1 MILEKPF
8 CSTLAEAEELVRL
21 AEEKGL
27 YLFEAVTLFYQ
38 PNYALVRKALSSIG
52 RIRLVISNY
61 SQYSSRYDAYREK
74 KVTPAFDPALSG
86 GCLFDINIYNLNF
99 VIGLFGVPKDIR
111 YAANLGF
118 NGIDTSGIAELRYED
133 FQAVCIGAKD
143 SECRSSVIIQG
154 ENGSIYVPGPPS
166 IVSAVELTVMG
177 EKRNLQKNM
186 YEHRMTAEFQAFAD
200 SFARGERAA
209 MQQGMGS
216 LLLTAG
222 AKGKRF
228 ALPLARI
235 MIHQPLG
242 GAQGQ
247 STDIQIQA
255 KEILRLR
262 EVGNDILVKHTGQPR
277 EKVVADTER
286 DNFMTGEIT
295 LRGRVLPIGGLKE
308 KVLAAYREG
317 MHTIILP
324 KENQRDIDE
333 IPEFVRDKLEF
344 VPVESMDEVLEQ
356 ALEK

>member
-1 MILEKPF
+1 MRLAVIGTGRIVQEALEAMRPVEGMECTAIFGRPHSRDKAQAIAGKFGIGAVYTDYDALLASPDIDFVYIGLVNSAHYSYAKKALQAGKHVILEKPF

-74 KVTPAFDPALSG
+74 KVAPAFDPALSG

-166 IVSAVELTVMG
+166 IVSAVELMVMG

-209 MQQGMGS
+209 MQQGMQRS
-216 LLLTAG
+216 LQVMAAAEKARRSAG
-222 AKGKRF
+222 IAF
-228 ALPLARI
+228 AA
-235 MIHQPLG
+235 
-242 GAQGQ
+242 
-247 STDIQIQA
+247 DI
-255 KEILRLR
+255 
-262 EVGNDILVKHTGQPR
+262 
-277 EKVVADTER
+277 
-286 DNFMTGEIT
+286 
-295 LRGRVLPIGGLKE
+295 
-308 KVLAAYREG
+308 
-317 MHTIILP
+317 
-324 KENQRDIDE
+324 
-333 IPEFVRDKLEF
+333 
-344 VPVESMDEVLEQ
+344 
-356 ALEK
+356 